1 MEPESEASAGKKGQL
16 MTIELKPEQARIIEE
31 EIQSGH
37 FGSAEEVL
45 DHALEALRQK
55 VRQPKSLV
63 EFFRQ
68 SPFVGMEMK
77 FERSP
82 DTGRTIK
89 L

>member
-1 MEPESEASAGKKGQL
+1 MLKAG
-16 MTIELKPEQARIIEE
+16 RWNR
-31 EIQSGH
+31 IQSGH
-37 FGSAEEVL
+37 FRSAEEVL

>member
-1 MEPESEASAGKKGQL
+1 

-37 FGSAEEVL
+37 FRNATDVL
-45 DHALEALRQK
+45 DHALAALREK
-55 VRQPKSLV
+55 SRHPKSLV

-82 DTGRTIK
+82 DTGRKIE

>member
-1 MEPESEASAGKKGQL
+1 
-16 MTIELKPEQARIIEE
+16 MTIELKPEQERMIQE
-31 EIQSGH
+31 EIASGH
-37 FGSAEEVL
+37 FRNTDEVL
-45 DHALEALRQK
+45 DHALAALREKQG
-55 VRQPKSLV
+55 RNPKSLV

-82 DTGRTIK
+82 DTGRKIE